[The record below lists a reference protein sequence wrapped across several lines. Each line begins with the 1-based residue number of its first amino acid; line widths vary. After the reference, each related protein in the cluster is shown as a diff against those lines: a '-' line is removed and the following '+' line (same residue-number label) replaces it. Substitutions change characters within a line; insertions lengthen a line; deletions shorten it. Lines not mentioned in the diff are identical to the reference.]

1 MATQPG
7 NRETGVRIPQWLA
20 SAIVGLV
27 CTAAVAGFG
36 MARSVDITVVE
47 HNARLRA
54 LESRVADLCE
64 ALQCRTNSSHPLCT
78 RLRLVE
84 KSFQL
89 EHPGNERNLFD

>member
-1 MATQPG
+1 MATTPT
-7 NRETGVRIPQWLA
+7 NRETGFRVPQYVA

-27 CTAAVAGFG
+27 CTAAIGAFG
-36 MARSVDITVVE
+36 LARSVDIAVVE
-47 HNARLRA
+47 HNARIRA
-54 LESRVADLCE
+54 VESRVADLCE